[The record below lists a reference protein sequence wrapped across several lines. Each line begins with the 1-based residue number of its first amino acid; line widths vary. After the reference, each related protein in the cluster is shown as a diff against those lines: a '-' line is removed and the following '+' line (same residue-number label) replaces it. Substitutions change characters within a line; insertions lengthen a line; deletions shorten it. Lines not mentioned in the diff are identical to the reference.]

1 MLTESS
7 QKLHRINLTIDT
19 RELRKYIVIEVRNKQ
34 YRVPVRIVV
43 DERERNSN
51 IPELLKN
58 AGAIIDFT
66 QLKVGDYIVSSETAI
81 ERKTVRDLV
90 SSIYDGRLF
99 LQCSDLVKYY
109 QKPLLVVQ
117 GNIAELAESPEDT
130 EESDVKLHAERMLL
144 AYDALIT
151 VAMEF
156 RIPIIHT
163 PSAEHTAQLL
173 VTLVNRSLREGKAKG
188 PLLRKIKKENPIYI
202 QQLSVLASLPGVGEK
217 LATRMLKKFDTP
229 IRALNASAAELSII
243 PGFGLIRA
251 ERMRKVLDTSNDVKK
266 VLQRTLFDDQDK

>member
-1 MLTESS
+1 VS
-7 QKLHRINLTIDT
+7 
-19 RELRKYIVIEVRNKQ
+19 
-34 YRVPVRIVV
+34 VRIVV

-66 QLKVGDYIVSSETAI
+66 QLKVGDYVVSSETAV
-81 ERKTVRDLV
+81 ERKTVRDLI

-99 LQCSDLVKYY
+99 IQCSDLVRYY
-109 QKPLLVVQ
+109 QKPLLIVQ
-117 GNIAELAESPEDT
+117 GNIAELAETPEDT
-130 EESDVKLHAERMLL
+130 EDSYTKPFTERMLL

-156 RIPIIHT
+156 RIPTIHT
-163 PSAEHTAQLL
+163 PSAEQTAQLL

-188 PLLRKIKKENPIYI
+188 PLLRKIKKDNPIYI

-217 LATRMLKKFDTP
+217 LAARMLKKFDTP
-229 IRALNASAAELSII
+229 VRALNASAAELSII
-243 PGFGLIRA
+243 PGFGLTRA
-251 ERMRKVLDTSNDVKK
+251 ERVRKVLDTPNAVKQ

>member
-1 MLTESS
+1 
-7 QKLHRINLTIDT
+7 
-19 RELRKYIVIEVRNKQ
+19 
-34 YRVPVRIVV
+34 VPVRIVV

-58 AGAIIDFT
+58 AGAVIDFT
-66 QLKVGDYIVSSETAI
+66 QLKVGDYIVSSETAV
-81 ERKTVRDLV
+81 ERKTVRDLI

-99 LQCSDLVKYY
+99 LQCADLVKYY

-117 GNIAELAESPEDT
+117 GNIAELSEIPEDV
-130 EESDVKLHAERMLL
+130 EEADMKLHSEKMLL

-151 VAMEF
+151 VALEF
-156 RIPIIHT
+156 RIPTIHT
-163 PSAEHTAQLL
+163 PSAEQTAQLL

-217 LATRMLKKFDTP
+217 LAARMLKKFETP
-229 IRALNASAAELSII
+229 IRALNASSAELSII
-243 PGFGLIRA
+243 PGFGLTRA
-251 ERMRKVLDTSNDVKK
+251 ERIRRVLDSSNDVKQ
-266 VLQRTLFDDQDK
+266 VIQRTLFDDQGK

>member
-1 MLTESS
+1 M
-7 QKLHRINLTIDT
+7 
-19 RELRKYIVIEVRNKQ
+19 
-34 YRVPVRIVV
+34 PVRIVV

-58 AGAIIDFT
+58 AGAVIDFT
-66 QLKVGDYIVSSETAI
+66 QLKVGDYVVSSETAV
-81 ERKTVRDLV
+81 ERKTVRDLI

-99 LQCSDLVKYY
+99 VQCSDLVRFY

-117 GNIAELAESPEDT
+117 GNIADLAQISEDM
-130 EESDVKLHAERMLL
+130 EDPDDIKLHTERMSL

-163 PSAEHTAQLL
+163 PSAEQTAQLL
-173 VTLVNRSLREGKAKG
+173 VTLVNRSLQEAKATG
-188 PLLRKIKKENPIYI
+188 PLLRKIKKENPIQI

-217 LATRMLKKFDTP
+217 LAARMLKKFHTP
-229 IRALNASAAELSII
+229 IRALNASAAELATI
-243 PGFGLIRA
+243 PGFGLARA
-251 ERMRKVLDTSNDVKK
+251 ERVRKVLNTSNNVKQ
-266 VLQRTLFDDQDK
+266 VVQSTLFDNQDK